1 MTDFLVIGGGVAGIA
16 AAAHLAEL
24 GSVLLLEREDALGYH
39 ASGRSAAMFEEDYG
53 PPAIKA
59 LSRASRAYLAAPGAG
74 RESYLSPRGLM
85 LVGRADQRAGFQ
97 TDLATLDLEEIPVA
111 EARARVPIL
120 NPETLAFAATHETA
134 TDIDTDRLM
143 GDWAKLLRQRGGR
156 TLMRQE
162 VIAITRLEAGWRV
175 ETRNGSFDARQ
186 LVNAAG
192 AWADLIAEMAGVTP
206 VGLQPKRRS
215 MAQLP
220 APEGHDVNGWPMLMG
235 VHEAWYAKPQA
246 GKLLVSPA
254 DADPVPP
261 QDAWADDMV
270 LAEGV
275 ARYEAMVTV
284 PVTRMLTSWAGLRS
298 FAPDRA
304 LVLGPEPGAE
314 EFIWSAGQ
322 GGYGFQTSPAASQ
335 LVADLALGRT
345 PALTAEVVAQLSPGR
360 LRT

>member
-59 LSRASRAYLAAPGAG
+59 LSRASRAYLAAPGAE

-85 LVGRADQRAGFQ
+85 LVGRADQRAGFE

-175 ETRNGSFDARQ
+175 ETRNDSFDARQ

-192 AWADLIAEMAGVTP
+192 AWADIIAEMAGVAP

-270 LAEGV
+270 LAEGL
-275 ARYEAMVTV
+275 ARYEEMVTT
-284 PVTRMLTSWAGLRS
+284 PVTRLETSWAGLRS
-298 FAPDRA
+298 FAPDGVPVFGEDPA
-304 LVLGPEPGAE
+304 QAG
-314 EFIWSAGQ
+314 FWWYAGQ
-322 GGYGFQTSPAASQ
+322 GGYGFQSAPASARLLRA
-335 LVADLALGRT
+335 LVACDTPEISADIVRT
-345 PALTAEVVAQLSPGR
+345 LCPGR
-360 LRT
+360 FR